1 MVVESKSYVRSTQ
14 RPATRRSAMDG
25 WLHAASTRSAG
36 TIARRRMVSP
46 CKHVELQP
54 QRRLLTLRVMKSI
67 LWLVPICILVACGSD
82 KSGQTVNRD
91 TLTERQK
98 DSILANSKIPN
109 ARAVGRAMNAADS
122 MSARIR
128 SSDTVARDTSEF

>member
-1 MVVESKSYVRSTQ
+1 
-14 RPATRRSAMDG
+14 
-25 WLHAASTRSAG
+25 
-36 TIARRRMVSP
+36 
-46 CKHVELQP
+46 
-54 QRRLLTLRVMKSI
+54 MKPI
-67 LWLVPICILVACGSD
+67 FWAVPICALLACGGSGQ
-82 KSGQTVNRD
+82 SGQTVNRD

-128 SSDTVARDTSEF
+128 SSDTVARDSTE

>member
-1 MVVESKSYVRSTQ
+1 
-14 RPATRRSAMDG
+14 
-25 WLHAASTRSAG
+25 
-36 TIARRRMVSP
+36 
-46 CKHVELQP
+46 
-54 QRRLLTLRVMKSI
+54 MKSI
-67 LWLVPICILVACGSD
+67 LLVVPLCAVLGCGSD

-128 SSDTVARDTSEF
+128 SSDTVARDTTEF

>member
-1 MVVESKSYVRSTQ
+1 M
-14 RPATRRSAMDG
+14 
-25 WLHAASTRSAG
+25 
-36 TIARRRMVSP
+36 ISP
-46 CKHVELQP
+46 WKQVELQP

-67 LWLVPICILVACGSD
+67 LWLVPLCILAACGSE
-82 KSGQTVNRD
+82 KPSQTVNRD

-109 ARAVGRAMNAADS
+109 ASAVGRAMKAADS

-128 SSDTVARDTSEF
+128 TSDTVARDTMEL

>member
-1 MVVESKSYVRSTQ
+1 
-14 RPATRRSAMDG
+14 
-25 WLHAASTRSAG
+25 
-36 TIARRRMVSP
+36 
-46 CKHVELQP
+46 
-54 QRRLLTLRVMKSI
+54 MKSI
-67 LWLVPICILVACGSD
+67 LLVVPLCVIVACGSD
-82 KSGQTVNRD
+82 KPGQTVNRD

-128 SSDTVARDTSEF
+128 SSDTVARDTTEF